1 MKTFD
6 YDFNGRTFHLAMNA
20 NALFDTY
27 DKFGDKRSIAELPK
41 GTGKKSFD
49 ATCWML
55 AKFAEQGELVR
66 RYDGFKAEPIVTESY
81 FRLQMKPLDVPGAKK
96 ALEQAIV
103 LGFAREEE
111 SAEEKDPYLAEYQK
125 KTETD

>member
-1 MKTFD
+1 M
-6 YDFNGRTFHLAMNA
+6 
-20 NALFDTY
+20 
-27 DKFGDKRSIAELPK
+27 K

-66 RYDGFKAEPIVTESY
+66 RYDGFKPETIVTESY
-81 FRLQMKPLDVPGAKK
+81 FRLHMKPLDVPGAKK
-96 ALEQAIV
+96 ALEQAIM

-111 SAEEKDPYLAEYQK
+111 STEEKDPYLAEYQK

>member
-27 DKFGDKRSIAELPK
+27 DKFGDKRSIVELPK

-66 RYDGFKAEPIVTESY
+66 RYEGFKPETIVNESY
-81 FRLQMKPLDVPGAKK
+81 FRLLMKPLDVPVAKK
-96 ALEQAIV
+96 ALERAIL
-103 LGFAREEE
+103 LGFAREEDT
-111 SAEEKDPYLAEYQK
+111 EEKDPYLAEYQK
-125 KTETD
+125 KTGTD

>member
-27 DKFGDKRSIAELPK
+27 EKYGDKRSIAELPK

-66 RYDGFKAEPIVTESY
+66 RYDGFKAETIVTESY
-81 FRLQMKPLDVPGAKK
+81 FRLHMKPLDVPVAKK
-96 ALEQAIV
+96 VLEQAIV

-111 SAEEKDPYLAEYQK
+111 SAEARDPYLAEYQK

>member
-1 MKTFD
+1 MKIFD

-66 RYDGFKAEPIVTESY
+66 RYDGFKPEAIVTESY
-81 FRLQMKPLDVPGAKK
+81 FRLHMKPLDVLSAKK
-96 ALEQAIV
+96 ALEQAIM

-111 SAEEKDPYLAEYQK
+111 STEEKDPYLAEYQK

>member
-6 YDFNGRTFHLAMNA
+6 YDFNGRTLHLAMNA

-81 FRLQMKPLDVPGAKK
+81 FRLHMKPLDVPGVKK
-96 ALEQAIV
+96 ALEQAIL
-103 LGFAREEE
+103 LGFAREEDT
-111 SAEEKDPYLAEYQK
+111 EEKDPYLAEYQK